1 MDISQLPPQIWTEQL
16 TQATLSIV
24 AGVSLPRTLQR
35 IADVARELIGAE
47 YTALGVPNEDGSM
60 RAFVS
65 SGMPSEIVERIANH
79 PHGRGLLG
87 AILEQDEPIRLHNMR
102 QDSRFHGFPADHPM
116 MTSFLGVPIIGRNR
130 QRLGNLYLS
139 DRKDGESFTEVDE
152 KVVQL
157 LASFAAIAIEN
168 ATLHSQLQKTALHGE
183 RDRIAME
190 LHDGVIQLIYAVGM
204 KLEIIRGN
212 TELDS
217 EEDKRFQ
224 SVFDDLNH
232 VIEDIRGYIHDLR
245 STRENLSTLQQRLRN
260 LADHFRDFASVEV
273 IMDVPNELPALSD
286 SQRHAILQIVRE
298 SLANVA
304 RHAQASYVKVTIH
317 ASEKKLHV
325 MIADDGVGFDAEAFK
340 DTGHFGLLNLQQRAK
355 TLGGNLQIESIPN
368 QGTTIYLVV
377 PLKRTF

>member
-1 MDISQLPPQIWTEQL
+1 MDISQLPPQVWTEQL

-65 SGMPSEIVERIANH
+65 SGMPSDIVEKIANH

-87 AILEQDEPIRLHNMR
+87 AILEEEEPIRLENMR
-102 QDSRFHGFPADHPM
+102 QDSRFQGFPEDHPM
-116 MTSFLGVPIIGRNR
+116 MTTFLGVPVVGRNH

-139 DRKDGESFTEVDE
+139 DRKDGEPFTEDDE
-152 KVVQL
+152 KVLQL

-168 ATLHSQLQKTALHGE
+168 ATLHSQLQKNALHGE

-212 TELDS
+212 TELDT

-224 SVFDDLNH
+224 TVFDDLNH

-245 STRENLSTLQQRLRN
+245 ATRETVTTLQQRLLG
-260 LADHFRDFASVEV
+260 LADHFKDFASVDV
-273 IMDVPNELPALSD
+273 ILDLPTELPTLSD

-304 RHAQASYVKVTIH
+304 RHANASYVKVTIQ
-317 ASEKKLHV
+317 ASEKKIHV
-325 MIADDGVGFDAEAFK
+325 MIADDGVGFDPSAVK

-355 TLGGNLQIESIPN
+355 SLGGNLQIESTPN
-368 QGTTIYLVV
+368 QGTTIYLVF

>member
-16 TQATLSIV
+16 TQAALSIV
-24 AGVSLPRTLQR
+24 AGVSLPRSLQR

-65 SGMPSEIVERIANH
+65 SGLPAEIVERITRH
-79 PHGRGLLG
+79 PHGGGLLG
-87 AILEQDEPIRLHNMR
+87 AILEQDDPIRLKNM
-102 QDSRFHGFPADHPM
+102 QEDPRFEGFPTDHPI
-116 MTSFLGVPIIGRNR
+116 MTSFLGVPIIGRNH

-139 DRKDGESFTEVDE
+139 DRKDGEPFTKDDE
-152 KVVQL
+152 KVLQL

-168 ATLHSQLQKTALHGE
+168 ATLHSQLQKTALHSE

-212 TELDS
+212 TEFDS
-217 EEDKRFQ
+217 DEDKRFQ
-224 SVFDDLNH
+224 TVFDDLNH

-273 IMDVPNELPALSD
+273 ILDVPNKLPTLND
-286 SQRHAILQIVRE
+286 NQRHAILQIVRE

-304 RHAQASYVKVTIH
+304 RHAKASYVKVTIQ
-317 ASEKKLHV
+317 ASEKKLHL
-325 MIADDGVGFDAEAFK
+325 MIADDGTGFDPEAAK

-355 TLGGNLQIESIPN
+355 SLGGTLQIESTPN

-377 PLKRTF
+377 PLKRIF